1 MAEDWGVQSDFAV
14 LNRLI
19 RVDGR
24 FIVDAGCGGG
34 RLCRKL
40 AESGAIVLGVEPDP
54 VQAEKNRAADVV
66 PNVSFAQASAAQIPV
81 EPQSVDGIIF
91 GNSLHHVPARDY
103 ELVFDEVHR
112 ILKPDGFLYV
122 QEPVA
127 TGSHQDVM
135 ELFHDET
142 EVRLRAYRALVKMAH
157 PAFDRMR
164 EVYYDVE
171 RSFESFDAFAD
182 HYSHLSYN
190 AGKYDGDR
198 VRNNEVK
205 GRFEQHRDVRGGG
218 YTLIQPMRVNCYSTP
233 R

>member
-1 MAEDWGVQSDFAV
+1 MAEDWGLQSDFRV
-14 LNRLI
+14 LDKLV

-24 FIVDAGCGGG
+24 FIVDAGCGAG

-40 AESGAIVLGVEPDP
+40 AEAGAVVLGVEPDP
-54 VQAEKNRAADVV
+54 VQAEKNRQAEVV
-66 PNVSFAQASAAQIPV
+66 ANVSFAQASAAQIPV
-81 EPQSVDGIIF
+81 EPRSVDGIVF

-103 ELVFDEVHR
+103 GLVFDEIHR

-127 TGSHQDVM
+127 AGSHQDVM

-142 EVRLRAYRALVKMAH
+142 EVRLRAYRALVSLAH
-157 PAFDRMR
+157 PAFQRMR
-164 EVYYDVE
+164 EVYYDVQ
-171 RSFESFDAFAD
+171 RHFESFDAFAD

-190 AGKYDGDR
+190 SGKYDGDR

-205 GRFEQHRDVRGGG
+205 GRFERHRDERKGG
-218 YTLIQPMRVNCYSTP
+218 YTLIQPMRINCYSTP